1 MNRFVLIAVCA
12 LPACAPSAGA
22 PPRASYA
29 EPMSPEGA
37 AQAAYDIAGF
47 VGRQMRPDQGGIAIR
62 KAPGDDLLWS
72 DLTNNLQAGGYTVTD
87 VKARHRLRYAVST
100 LPDGTFLHATL
111 DGTSIARLYHAD
123 PSGRLDPSGPET
135 LITAEAAE

>member
-1 MNRFVLIAVCA
+1 MTGIIRATLIATCA
-12 LPACAPSAGA
+12 LSACAA
-22 PPRASYA
+22 PRQSYVV
-29 EPMSPEGA
+29 PLSPEGA

-47 VGRQMRPDQGGIAIR
+47 VSGQTRPDQGDIAIR

-72 DLTNNLQAGGYTVTD
+72 DLTNTLHAGGYTITD
-87 VKARHRLRYAVST
+87 GEARHSLRYAVST

-111 DGTSIARLYHAD
+111 DGTSIARLYRAD

-135 LITAEAAE
+135 LITDEASE